1 MEQYRDEEKLKQYK
15 QVWLTLPVRK
25 LVNKEKKRLKDREN
39 RKVSIEK
46 LVNNAII
53 EKYS

>member
-1 MEQYRDEEKLKQYK
+1 MEQYRDEEKLSQYK
-15 QVWLTLPVRK
+15 QVWLTLPVRE
-25 LVNKEKKRLKDREN
+25 LVDKEKKRLKEKEN
-39 RKVSIEK
+39 RKVSLEK